1 MSAQDVYKGG
11 QWRHLRAG
19 FNPIGVHEHAVAF
32 SAALETEG
40 LTDAPADN
48 QRVAELYQKTVGV
61 HLAAQLAAKKLPGLT
76 FKAAG
81 DMQQGKHE
89 WSHGKCIV
97 MTETAARTFS
107 EALQRRE
114 LLKAPIGD
122 PRVQSTARKSKFH
135 VSRRRPRA
143 PNSFVCFHRSR
154 KRTTR
159 SSSRPPSPIRHMM
172 A

>member
-1 MSAQDVYKGG
+1 M
-11 QWRHLRAG
+11 RPG

-32 SAALETEG
+32 SAALETES
-40 LTDAPADN
+40 LTDAPVGN

-76 FKAAG
+76 FKLVDLQKG
-81 DMQQGKHE
+81 IHE

-114 LLKAPIGD
+114 LLEARAGD

-143 PNSFVCFHRSR
+143 PNSFVGFHRSR
-154 KRTTR
+154 KRSKR
-159 SSSRPPSPIRHMM
+159 SSSCPPSPIRHMM